1 MMPLVLVAAAAVALA
16 WPWIKVHYRDLYSI
30 TWRPDGRHIAAAA
43 LVAAA
48 VLTYVNS
55 ASETTPSPTPVP
67 LPAEGLD
74 LRGKFVGTD
83 AARDAAI
90 VAAMCRELAEEIA
103 WDGSQAE
110 PLIKTGVAFD
120 ELRVRTRL
128 LMCRGESLG
137 TKHPTARDAIERYL
151 NDKAGTSG
159 GPLTPDARAAWAS
172 AYRDVAV
179 AAEAATR

>member
-16 WPWIKVHYRDLYSI
+16 WPWIKAHYHEFTLP

-48 VLTYVNS
+48 ALTYVNKPGE
-55 ASETTPSPTPVP
+55 ATPTPAP

-74 LRGKFVGTD
+74 LRGKFVGMD

-90 VAAMCRELAEEIA
+90 VAAMCGELADQID
-103 WDGSQAE
+103 WDGRQAD
-110 PLIKTGVAFD
+110 PLIKSGVAFD
-120 ELRVRTRL
+120 ELRIRTRL

-137 TKHPTARDAIERYL
+137 EKHPLARDAIERFL

-159 GPLTPDARAAWAS
+159 GPLTPEARAKWSA
-172 AYRDVAV
+172 AYREVAR